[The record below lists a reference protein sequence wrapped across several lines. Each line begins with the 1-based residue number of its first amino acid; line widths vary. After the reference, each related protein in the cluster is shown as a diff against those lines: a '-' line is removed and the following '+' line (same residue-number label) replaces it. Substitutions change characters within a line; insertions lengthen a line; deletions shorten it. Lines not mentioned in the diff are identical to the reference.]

1 MMSASPH
8 DRDRPDMILFS
19 SHQPTPC
26 TAPGSPWRFV
36 YLSGL
41 AAVLFMTASAIAS
54 SPTVSPQDFRIE
66 IPENLTHG
74 SLPTNR
80 GLRVS
85 VYLPE
90 QAVRKGDSLVAVIES
105 PSFAQQVSP
114 LLLDSDTKEL
124 STTVDLGPISAS
136 LGDPP
141 KAAAI
146 HVAVARQQGLHL
158 EELAR
163 RTVIVTVAVPGY
175 TERSSLR
182 SLNPAGMSL
191 ETADI
196 HHGGTLGADPTLLD
210 DKVEELDLLGNSAAN
225 RAQGYWKLLNTLIR
239 QQLHSRYSLS
249 VRRMP
254 VVHFRLYTNGEAQLI
269 EIERSSGDTDLD
281 QAAILAV
288 VNAHPFPPLPSGT
301 GDSHVDVHVGM
312 PAISR

>member
-1 MMSASPH
+1 MS
-8 DRDRPDMILFS
+8 LFS
-19 SHQPTPC
+19 NHQDIPC
-26 TAPGSPWRFV
+26 NALRPLRWFV
-36 YLSGL
+36 LLGGF
-41 AAVLFMTASAIAS
+41 AAFLFMTASAIALS
-54 SPTVSPQDFRIE
+54 STVSPQDLRIE

-90 QAVRKGDSLVAVIES
+90 RAVRKGDSLVAVIES
-105 PSFAQQVSP
+105 PAFAQQMSP
-114 LLLDSDTKEL
+114 LLLDSDTQEL
-124 STTVDLGPISAS
+124 STTVDLGPISVS

-175 TERSSLR
+175 TERSSPR
-182 SLNPAGMSL
+182 PLNPTGMSL
-191 ETADI
+191 EAADI
-196 HHGGTLGADPTLLD
+196 HHSGTLGADPTLLD
-210 DKVEELDLLGNSAAN
+210 DGVEEFDLLGNSATN
-225 RAQGYWKLLNTLIR
+225 RAQGYWKVLSTLIR
-239 QQLHSRYSLS
+239 QQLHSRRSPS

-254 VVHFRLYTNGEAQLI
+254 VVHFRLYMNGEAQLI
-269 EIERSSGDTDLD
+269 EIERSSGDTNLD

-288 VNAHPFPPLPSGT
+288 VNAHPFPPFPAGT

>member
-1 MMSASPH
+1 MS
-8 DRDRPDMILFS
+8 LFS
-19 SHQPTPC
+19 SHRSIQCVVLRPLR
-26 TAPGSPWRFV
+26 WFV
-36 YLSGL
+36 LLGGF
-41 AAVLFMTASAIAS
+41 AGFLFMTASATALS
-54 SPTVSPQDFRIE
+54 STVSPQDLRID

-80 GLRVS
+80 GLQVS
-85 VYLPE
+85 VYLSE
-90 QAVRKGDSLVAVIES
+90 QAVRKGDTLVAVIES
-105 PSFAQQVSP
+105 QAFAQQVIP
-114 LLLDSDTKEL
+114 LLLDTDTREF
-124 STTVDLGPISAS
+124 SATVDLGPISVS

-146 HVAVARQQGLHL
+146 HVSVARQQGLHL

-175 TERSSLR
+175 AERNSPR

-191 ETADI
+191 EAADI
-196 HHGGTLGADPTLLD
+196 HHGGTPAADPTLLD
-210 DKVEELDLLGNSAAN
+210 DGVEEFDLLENSATN
-225 RAQGYWKLLNTLIR
+225 RAQGYWKVLNTLIR
-239 QQLHSRYSLS
+239 QQLHSRRSPS

-254 VVHFRLYTNGEAQLI
+254 VVHFRLYMNGEAQLI

-288 VNAHPFPPLPSGT
+288 VNAHPFPPFPAGT
-301 GDSHVDVHVGM
+301 DNSHVDVHVGM

>member
-1 MMSASPH
+1 
-8 DRDRPDMILFS
+8 MILFS
-19 SHQPTPC
+19 SHQPIPC
-26 TAPGSPWRFV
+26 TALGSPRWFIH
-36 YLSGL
+36 LGGF
-41 AAVLFMTASAIAS
+41 AAVLFMTASAIALS
-54 SPTVSPQDFRIE
+54 STVSPQDLRIE
-66 IPENLTHG
+66 IPDNLAHG

-124 STTVDLGPISAS
+124 STTVDLGPISVS

-146 HVAVARQQGLHL
+146 HVAVARQEGLHL

-175 TERSSLR
+175 TERSSPR

-191 ETADI
+191 DAADI
-196 HHGGTLGADPTLLD
+196 HRSGTLGTDPTLLD
-210 DKVEELDLLGNSAAN
+210 DKVEELDLLGDSAAN
-225 RAQGYWKLLNTLIR
+225 RGQGYWKLLNTLIR
-239 QQLHSRYSLS
+239 QQLRSRRSLS

-254 VVHFRLYTNGEAQLI
+254 VVHFRLYMNGEAQLI

-288 VNAHPFPPLPSGT
+288 VNAHPFPPFPSAT

-312 PAISR
+312 PVMSR

>member
-1 MMSASPH
+1 MS
-8 DRDRPDMILFS
+8 LFS
-19 SHQPTPC
+19 NHQDIPC
-26 TAPGSPWRFV
+26 IALRPPRWFV
-36 YLSGL
+36 LLGGF
-41 AAVLFMTASAIAS
+41 AAFLFMTASAIALS
-54 SPTVSPQDFRIE
+54 STVSPQDLRIE

-90 QAVRKGDSLVAVIES
+90 RAFRTGDSLVAVIES
-105 PSFAQQVSP
+105 PAFAQQMSP

-124 STTVDLGPISAS
+124 STTVDLGPISVS

-175 TERSSLR
+175 TERSSPR
-182 SLNPAGMSL
+182 PLNPAGMSL
-191 ETADI
+191 EAADI
-196 HHGGTLGADPTLLD
+196 HHSGTVGADPTLLD
-210 DKVEELDLLGNSAAN
+210 DGVEEFDLLGNSATN
-225 RAQGYWKLLNTLIR
+225 RAQGYWKVLNTLIR
-239 QQLHSRYSLS
+239 QQLHSRRSPS

-254 VVHFRLYTNGEAQLI
+254 VVHFRLYMNGEAQLI

-288 VNAHPFPPLPSGT
+288 VNAHPFPPFPAGT
-301 GDSHVDVHVGM
+301 GDSYVDVHVGM
-312 PAISR
+312 PAISW